1 MRARLWVSVCVCR
14 GVSVSF
20 FLYMCVGV
28 CVGGMC
34 MSFSMHVCGWV
45 FVCVLEGEFLCV
57 LDRRVSA
64 GE

>member
-1 MRARLWVSVCVCR
+1 MCV

-45 FVCVLEGEFLCV
+45 FVCVVEGEFLCV